1 MARQIFRK
9 EALDRLS
16 SPEQLDQLMQVTS
29 PRGWIALAALGLLL
43 LAGLLWGI
51 FGTIPTTAEG
61 EGLLLRGRGVRQVTA
76 PRAGRVLDVPVKVG
90 DLVPKGRE
98 LVRLGSAADD
108 PEPTILP
115 SPYPAR
121 VLDVSVQ
128 KNASV
133 EKDAVLVTLEP
144 RDAPL
149 RAVLYVPVAE
159 GYQVAQAWDTAT
171 RKGGTVP
178 VHVWPA
184 SVGKESGPLLGHV
197 LRAGHFPATKAEM
210 ERTLGSQELADSLAG
225 SGASLEVVVEL
236 ETLPDKPD
244 VYRWASPREEHP
256 PLFSGTPCRGSITIR
271 KQRPIALVFP
281 TFGFLPVR

>member
-43 LAGLLWGI
+43 LAGVLWGF

-76 PRAGRVLDVPVKVG
+76 PRAGKVLAVLVRPGQDVE
-90 DLVPKGRE
+90 KGQE
-98 LVRLGSAADD
+98 LVRLGSGADD
-108 PEPTILP
+108 PDRTAPV

-121 VLDVSVQ
+121 VLDVVAQ
-128 KNASV
+128 KNAAV
-133 EKDAVLVTLEP
+133 DKDAVLVILEP

-149 RAVLYVPVAE
+149 RAVLYVPVAD

-171 RKGGTVP
+171 QKGGEVP
-178 VHVWPA
+178 AHVWPA

-197 LRAGHFPATKAEM
+197 LRVARFPATRPEM
-210 ERTLGSQELADSLAG
+210 ERTLGSPELADSLAQ
-225 SGASLEVVVEL
+225 SGASLEVIVEL
-236 ETLPDKPD
+236 QTVPGKPD
-244 VYRWASPREEHP
+244 TYRWASPREEHP
-256 PLFSGTPCRGSITIR
+256 PLYSGTPCRGSITIR
-271 KQRPIALVFP
+271 KQRPIGLIFP
-281 TFGFLPVR
+281 AFGFVPAP